1 MIDPHTAV
9 GSFVARSYQ
18 KETGDQTPMI
28 IVSTA
33 SPYKFPETVYHA
45 LTGRDTDQQGMPA
58 IKQLHDLV
66 GGELTAGVKEL
77 FDHQPRKESLV
88 VPDEMEKLI
97 AEVLELK

>member
-1 MIDPHTAV
+1 
-9 GSFVARSYQ
+9 
-18 KETGDQTPMI
+18 
-28 IVSTA
+28 
-33 SPYKFPETVYHA
+33 
-45 LTGRDTDQQGMPA
+45 MPA